1 MGITGPGKDQGILS
15 TTLPPLKV
23 PRQSSH
29 YSQDR
34 LWPAGE
40 SQTAARAETA
50 FMWFGAAFCD
60 SLCRNKLSF

>member
-1 MGITGPGKDQGILS
+1 MMEQGKDLGIFP
-15 TTLPPLKV
+15 TTLLPLKV

-29 YSQDR
+29 YFQDT
-34 LWPAGE
+34 LWLAGE

-60 SLCRNKLSF
+60 SLCRSKLSF